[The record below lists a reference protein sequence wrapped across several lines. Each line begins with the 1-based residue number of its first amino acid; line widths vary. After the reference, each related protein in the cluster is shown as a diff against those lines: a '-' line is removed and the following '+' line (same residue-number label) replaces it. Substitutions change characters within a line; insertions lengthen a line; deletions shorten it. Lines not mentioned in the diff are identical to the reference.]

1 MNSSI
6 FFSLKPRKFFSLPK
20 IPSGS
25 VLCRKR
31 LQLPSPH
38 ASKRLCTENKEVNKS
53 EHIKL
58 IYPAP
63 VIFWKK
69 VQEFLEKHFSDEPFY
84 QMFKVQSSP
93 DVCLDKREAI
103 SETLRNNVSVIAV
116 ECSSGKLV
124 GVSLNGVLYEKDL
137 EKPMYFHNKK
147 LAKISEIIMDINKEC
162 DTFKRFCV
170 MKTEATSTYTYKILR
185 KLNHEV
191 ILEKKYSD
199 FLTYEKTLMDIEHLP
214 EHTHIRI
221 MVKEFN

>member
-1 MNSSI
+1 
-6 FFSLKPRKFFSLPK
+6 
-20 IPSGS
+20 
-25 VLCRKR
+25 
-31 LQLPSPH
+31 
-38 ASKRLCTENKEVNKS
+38 
-53 EHIKL
+53 
-58 IYPAP
+58 
-63 VIFWKK
+63 
-69 VQEFLEKHFSDEPFY
+69 
-84 QMFKVQSSP
+84 MFKVQSSP

-170 MKTEATSTYTYKILR
+170 SEIFECRSLAVHKEYRGLGLGGKILKKSEKEAKKAGYKVMKTEATSTYTYKILR